1 MKKLTIK
8 LTLMVFMISL
18 LVCSLP
24 TAVKASGADSS
35 AGLVSLTSGT
45 LNVRQAAS
53 TSSGILAALPNGSYV
68 TLLSKSG
75 SWWKVE
81 YAKGKTGYCL
91 ASYISQVSG
100 SYAVRTNGVSLNIRS
115 GPGTGYAVVGWLNSG
130 EYAVVLSSSGSWKR
144 ILFNGTKTGYVSG
157 AYLSGTSPPAYSA
170 VSLSVPS
177 YKQTDPRWANTQIG
191 TSGRTI
197 AEIGCAT
204 TALAMSESYRTGTAI
219 TPGAMA
225 SRLSYTAGGS
235 VYWPSNYTS
244 YTGSDY
250 LAKVYSL
257 LKSGK
262 TVLVGLKTAAGS
274 QHWSVVTGF
283 TGGASLYAGGFTVND
298 PGSSSRTNLAQVI
311 AVYPYFN
318 KLMIY

>member
-1 MKKLTIK
+1 MKKLTLK
-8 LTLMVFMISL
+8 LTLLILIMSL

-24 TAVKASGADSS
+24 TAVKASGAGST
-35 AGLVSLTSGT
+35 AGLVSLSSGT
-45 LNVRQAAS
+45 LNVRQSAS
-53 TSSGILAALPNGSYV
+53 LYSGILSSLPNGSYV

-81 YAKGKTGYCL
+81 YGRGQTGYCM

-100 SYAVRTNGVSLNIRS
+100 SYAVQKGSGSLNIRS
-115 GPGTGYAVVGWLNSG
+115 GPGTGYGVVGWLNSG

-144 ILFNGTKTGYVSG
+144 ILFGGTKTGYVNG
-157 AYLSGTSPPAYSA
+157 AYLGGPSASAYPA

-177 YKQTDPRWANTQIG
+177 YKQTDSRWVNTQIG

-197 AEIGCAT
+197 GDIGCAT

-219 TPGAMA
+219 TPSAMT
-225 SRLSYTAGGS
+225 SRLSYTAGGA

-250 LAKVYSL
+250 LQKVYSL

-262 TVLVGLKTAAGS
+262 TVLIGLKTSGGS
-274 QHWSVVTGF
+274 QHWCVATGF
-283 TGGASLYAGGFTVND
+283 AGGASLYAGGIRVND
-298 PGSSSRTNLAQVI
+298 PGSSSRTNLAQVTG
-311 AVYPYFN
+311 AYPYFN
-318 KLMIY
+318 KLMVY

>member
-1 MKKLTIK
+1 MKKLTYT
-8 LTLMVFMISL
+8 LTRMVLIMSL

-24 TAVKASGADSS
+24 IAVKAADAGSS
-35 AGLVSLTSGT
+35 AGRVSLSSGT

-53 TSSGILAALPNGSYV
+53 TSSGILASLPNGGYV
-68 TLLSKSG
+68 TLLSRSG

-81 YAKGKTGYCL
+81 YARGKTGYCL
-91 ASYISQVSG
+91 GSYIAQVSG

-144 ILFNGTKTGYVSG
+144 ILFNGTKTGYVNG
-157 AYLSGTSPPAYSA
+157 AYLSGSPAPAYAA
-170 VSLSVPS
+170 VSLPVPS
-177 YKQTDPRWANTQIG
+177 YKQTDPRWAGTAIG
-191 TSGRTI
+191 TTGRTI

-204 TALAMSESYRTGTAI
+204 TALAMAESYRTGSTI
-219 TPGAMA
+219 TPSAMA
-225 SRLSYTAGGS
+225 SRLRYTAGGS
-235 VYWPSNYTS
+235 VYWPSHYTS
-244 YTGSDY
+244 YTGGDY

-283 TGGASLYAGGFTVND
+283 TGGTSLYPAGFTVND

-311 AVYPYFN
+311 GAYPYFN
-318 KLMIY
+318 KLMVY